1 MAVAPEDAVTIAVPH
16 ASSFPRAVTNEST
29 GSMAASSAAEEVGA
43 AAAGGRR
50 QQVVM
55 HRSMTKL
62 LSGQPVMVTIVR
74 EALGDYEVR
83 FRVLIYHPITSKE
96 TVLPLMSPLLE
107 KVLGE
112 CGLGNSLFI
121 SADAVDRKHKELAA
135 AIMPLI
141 YVHPDGMEIELRAAP
156 KHGGKTGAQKSPS
169 PMPLAA

>member
-121 SADAVDRKHKELAA
+121 SAVAA
-135 AIMPLI
+135 RHERL
-141 YVHPDGMEIELRAAP
+141 HPDGRRSAQHEDGLLGRRERR
-156 KHGGKTGAQKSPS
+156 GAERHQFP
-169 PMPLAA
+169 